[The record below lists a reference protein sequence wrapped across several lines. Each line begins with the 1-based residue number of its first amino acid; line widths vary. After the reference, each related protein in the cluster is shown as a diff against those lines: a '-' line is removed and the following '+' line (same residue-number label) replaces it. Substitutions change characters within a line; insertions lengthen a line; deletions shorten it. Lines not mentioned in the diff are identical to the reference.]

1 MNANRVTAVV
11 VTYNRKALLIECLDA
26 ILSQTVV
33 PEKIIVINNA
43 STDGTEKLFEAGA
56 MYNRDIITCVN
67 MSSNEGGSGG
77 FYEGMR
83 LVLEGKSDWVWIMDD
98 DTIPAL
104 DCLEKLLRADSIV
117 CTNKK
122 KASFYASTIFGTK
135 GEFMNVPNINV
146 EPSENGYPYFYEF
159 LSESLLNIND
169 ATFVSLLIRTD
180 AIKKCGLPCKDYF
193 LWGDDGEYTLRL
205 THNYGPAYM
214 VGNSVAIHKRVGA
227 KKLSINNFNDPERI
241 KMYHYY
247 VRNNIINQLYYKKD
261 RYVFITILKKMFQGI
276 SSIKLIFEK
285 YGLMKFNAVWKGT
298 FEGLVQYKKFKNY
311 IDGQL
316 GK

>member
-56 MYNRDIITCVN
+56 MYNRDTITCVN

-117 CTNKK
+117 CANKK

-316 GK
+316 DK